1 MADKNKQIALDVLA
15 AVGGVENITA
25 VTHCMTRLRLN
36 LKDESIPVDEEV
48 QKINGV
54 LKVVRSGG
62 QYQVVIGQNVPNVYK
77 EICAQGNFEGSK
89 SQEMVLNKPKE
100 KLTAKKIGSAIMNYL
115 AGSMTPLIP
124 AMIAA
129 AMFKTLYILLG
140 DTMGV
145 IASTSD
151 LYIMCDFLYDSFFY
165 FLPVFLGYTTAKKL
179 DINPVLGLFI
189 GASLIVPD
197 FMQLATDGAAFSVY
211 GIPAIAGNY
220 SQTVLPVVL
229 IMPVFAVINKFLQ
242 KHIPET
248 ISTLFVPFLS
258 VAIILPFEYC
268 LLAPLGNWL
277 GTGIGNAIIAF
288 GGVAGFLAVAIIGA
302 SWSFLV
308 MTGMH
313 QVLIVFGISMIAQNG
328 VDTLVLT
335 GGSYATWAGFGMA
348 LGAFLAMKNKDE
360 KSLFLGYM
368 LSNFLGGIGEPALY
382 GVGFKYKKPLIMMA
396 IGGFCGGLYAG
407 IMGVGTYVMGAT
419 NFLSL
424 LQYAGGGT
432 ANLVNGIVGVV
443 IAVVV
448 TAVLTYL
455 FAFTK
460 EQKETGIA

>member
-1 MADKNKQIALDVLA
+1 MADKNKQIAMDVLA

-25 VTHCMTRLRLN
+25 VTHCATRLRLN

-62 QYQVVIGQNVPNVYK
+62 QYQVVIGQNVPNVYR
-77 EICAQGNFEGSK
+77 EVCAQGKFEGQK
-89 SQEMVLNKPKE
+89 TMETDLDKPKE
-100 KLTAKKIGSAIMNYL
+100 KLTPKRIGSIIMNYL

-124 AMIAA
+124 AMIAS

-140 DTMGV
+140 DTMGL
-145 IASTSD
+145 ISPESNF
-151 LYIMCDFLYDSFFY
+151 YIMCDFLYDSFFY

-179 DINPVLGLFI
+179 DVNPVLGLFV

-197 FMQLATDGAAFSVY
+197 FMQIAVDGGTFSVY
-211 GIPAIAGNY
+211 GIPAAVGNY

-229 IMPVFAVINKFLQ
+229 IMPVFAVINKWMR
-242 KHIPET
+242 KYIPEV

-268 LLAPLGNWL
+268 LLAPLGSWL

-288 GGVAGFLAVAIIGA
+288 GSVAGFLAVAVIGA

-328 VDTLVLT
+328 VDFLVLT

-348 LGAFLAMKNKDE
+348 LGAFLAMKNKEE
-360 KSLFLGYM
+360 KSLIFGYM

-407 IMGVGTYVMGAT
+407 ITGVGTYVMGAT

-424 LQYAGGGT
+424 LQYAGGST
-432 ANLVNGIVGVV
+432 ANLVNGIIGVA
-443 IAVVV
+443 ITVVV
-448 TAVLTYL
+448 TTVLTYL
-455 FAFTK
+455 FAFTR
-460 EQKETGIA
+460 EQKETGVA

>member
-1 MADKNKQIALDVLA
+1 MADRNQQIAVDVLA
-15 AVGGVENITA
+15 AVGGKENVTA
-25 VTHCMTRLRLN
+25 VSHCMTRLRLN
-36 LKDESIPVDEEV
+36 LKDDKIPNDEEV

-54 LKVVRSGG
+54 LKIVRSGG
-62 QYQVVIGQNVPNVYK
+62 QYQIVIGQNVSKVYK
-77 EICAQGNFEGSK
+77 EFCAQGGFSENAPVSK
-89 SQEMVLNKPKE
+89 TADGPKE
-100 KLTAKKIGSAIMNYL
+100 KLTPGKIGSIILNYL

-129 AMFKTLYILLG
+129 AMFKTLYVLLG
-140 DTMGV
+140 DTLGL
-145 IASTSD
+145 IAPTSN
-151 LYIMCDFLYDSFFY
+151 LYIMCDFLYDAFFY
-165 FLPVFLGYTTAKKL
+165 FLPIFLGYTTAKKL
-179 DINPVLGLFI
+179 NVNPVLGLFI

-197 FMQLATDGAAFSVY
+197 FMQLAVDGASFSVY
-211 GIPAIAGNY
+211 GIPAATGNY
-220 SQTVLPVVL
+220 SMTVLPIIL
-229 IMPVFAVINKFLQ
+229 IMPVFAVINRFFQ
-242 KHIPET
+242 KYIPET
-248 ISTLFVPFLS
+248 LSTLFVPFLS
-258 VAIILPFEYC
+258 VVVILPFEYC
-268 LLAPLGNWL
+268 LLAPIGGFL
-277 GTGIGNAIIAF
+277 GTYIGNAILAF
-288 GGVAGFLAVAIIGA
+288 GGVAGFLAVALIGA
-302 SWSFLV
+302 TWSFLV

-348 LGAFLAMKNKDE
+348 LGAFLAMKNKEE

-382 GVGFKYKKPLIMMA
+382 GIGFKYKKPLAMMA

-407 IMGVGTYVMGAT
+407 ITGVGTYVMGAT

-432 ANLVNGIVGVV
+432 ANLVNGIIGVV
-443 IAVVV
+443 ISVIVA
-448 TAVLTYL
+448 AALTYL

>member
-1 MADKNKQIALDVLA
+1 MADKNQQIAMDVLA
-15 AVGGVENITA
+15 AVGGVENITS

-36 LKDESIPVDEEV
+36 LKDESIPKDEEV

-62 QYQVVIGQNVPNVYK
+62 QYQVVIGQNVSKVYK
-77 EICAQGNFEGSK
+77 EVCAQGGFAEKTSAADTAD
-89 SQEMVLNKPKE
+89 KPKE
-100 KLTAKKIGSAIMNYL
+100 KLTAGKVGSIILNYL

-129 AMFKTLYILLG
+129 AMFKTVYVLLG
-140 DTMGV
+140 DTLGL
-145 IASTSD
+145 ITPASN
-151 LYIMCDFLYDSFFY
+151 LYIMCDFLYDAFFY

-197 FMQLATDGAAFSVY
+197 FMQLAADGASFSVY
-211 GIPAIAGNY
+211 GIPASTGDY
-220 SQTVLPVVL
+220 SMTVLPIIL

-242 KHIPET
+242 KYIPDT
-248 ISTLFVPFLS
+248 LSTLFVPFLS

-268 LLAPLGNWL
+268 LLAPLGGFL
-277 GTGIGNAIIAF
+277 GTYIGNAILAF
-288 GGVAGFLAVAIIGA
+288 GGVAGFLAVALIGA
-302 SWSFLV
+302 TWSFLV

-328 VDTLVLT
+328 VDNLVLT

-348 LGAFLAMKNKDE
+348 LGAFLAMKNKEE
-360 KSLFLGYM
+360 KSLFFGYA

-382 GVGFKYKKPLIMMA
+382 GIGFKYKKPLVMMA

-407 IMGVGTYVMGAT
+407 ITGVGTYVMGAT

-432 ANLVNGIVGVV
+432 ANLVNGIIGVV
-443 IAVVV
+443 ISVVV
-448 TAVLTYL
+448 TATLTYL

-460 EQKETGIA
+460 EQKESGVA